1 MGLKD
6 VFKKQ
11 ETEETAQDKP
21 TFKLG
26 VEDVYKISDDS
37 LDLVVTGNL
46 EGTLKVGDFVW
57 LTNLGDDN
65 GTVRTSAIYAMENA
79 QREKVFEVTMNQW
92 LFG

>member
-6 VFKKQ
+6 LFKKQ

-37 LDLVVTGNL
+37 LD
-46 EGTLKVGDFVW
+46 
-57 LTNLGDDN
+57 
-65 GTVRTSAIYAMENA
+65 
-79 QREKVFEVTMNQW
+79 
-92 LFG
+92 

>member
-6 VFKKQ
+6 LFKKQ
-11 ETEETAQDKP
+11 ETEETAQEKP

-65 GTVRTSAIYAMENA
+65 GTVTTSAIM
-79 QREKVFEVTMNQW
+79 QWKMLKEKKS
-92 LFG
+92 LK